1 MNWDRQ
7 YSKHQTYFGAE
18 PDKFLVDHFHLIDNS
33 KPVLD
38 VGAGQGRNSFFLSQ
52 NNFQIVAID
61 PSKIAVEQLNQFA
74 DQTKLSLHSV
84 QADFENFV
92 PESTFSAIL
101 LIGMLP
107 IISLNQISTLLK
119 KSIEWLSENGFIF
132 VTAHNISDPSF
143 QKIST
148 NWEQIGKNSFENLKG
163 GVRTF
168 LEENEILE
176 IFSGFE
182 VIYHWEGLGSKHS
195 HGDGPIEQHS
205 EIEAIFRK
213 F

>member
-7 YSKHQTYFGAE
+7 YSKHQTYFGE
-18 PDKFLVDHFHLIDNS
+18 KPDSFLVDHLDLIDNS

-52 NNFQIVAID
+52 NNFQVVAID
-61 PSKIAVEQLNQFA
+61 PSKIAVEQLSQFA
-74 DQTKLSLHSV
+74 DQTKLSIRSF

-92 PESTFSAIL
+92 PEITFSAIL

-119 KSIEWLSENGFIF
+119 KSIQWLTEKDLLF
-132 VTAHNISDPSF
+132 VTAHCVSDPSF

-148 NWEQIGKNSFENLKG
+148 KWEQIGKNSFENLKG
-163 GVRTF
+163 SVRTF

-182 VIYHWEGLGSKHS
+182 VIYHWEGLGPKHS
-195 HGDGPIEQHS
+195 HGSGPIEQHS
-205 EIEAIFRK
+205 EVEAIFRK